1 MEGEEGEDKSNG
13 VSTGPPS
20 LPPPPPPPPLNLSE
34 EDWVDKIFKDYGET
48 DSSVSSMSFE
58 KQDGGEEEEEKVQE
72 ETSGEEEAEIEE
84 TSGEEEEEIEE
95 TSGEEEEEAKVEEQE
110 ETSSEEEET
119 SDEEAAEEIDGDDN
133 NKETSD
139 EESSSSE
146 EDEEALSWDLTIRRF
161 EYLFCKAF
169 DFVRDT
175 EGNAHTKLRALVG
188 ELVEAPPAIVHRPLV
203 RFVLRMYDTANAHGL
218 SDAILGFLRMVFDT
232 WRCETSV
239 ALLSRLQC
247 LNKRLSP
254 KDLGFF
260 VQRFQSAEES
270 PVLARLFETG
280 IEAGTGFQVLDVV
293 VERNI
298 RDVAA
303 KVRAKELGHLAA
315 RLHNEH
321 HIDYKLKGTLQP
333 SPYLA
338 DWTRTLY
345 NAYISMH
352 VHHYIIQDLST
363 MARGF
368 EAAAQ
373 DVDVAESVTYC
384 TDFL

>member
-1 MEGEEGEDKSNG
+1 M
-13 VSTGPPS
+13 
-20 LPPPPPPPPLNLSE
+20 
-34 EDWVDKIFKDYGET
+34 DKIFKDYDET

-58 KQDGGEEEEEKVQE
+58 KQEDVDSDGGEEEEEKVQE
-72 ETSGEEEAEIEE
+72 ETSGEEEEEEAKIEE
-84 TSGEEEEEIEE
+84 TSGEEEEEIVE
-95 TSGEEEEEAKVEEQE
+95 TSGEEEEEIAETSGEQK

-169 DFVRDT
+169 DFIRDT

-321 HIDYKLKGTLQP
+321 QIDYKLKGTLQP

-363 MARGF
+363 MSRGF

-384 TDFL
+384 ADFL